1 MSNADGSQPERLFY
15 SGITN
20 ASSDDRTS
28 ATDSAG
34 HPESPTGKE
43 SVVAT
48 EVFGTDA
55 DNDDVDIIHRL
66 QPGVDAADT
75 VGREWRKKSGEA

>member
-1 MSNADGSQPERLFY
+1 MSNADGSQPERLHY
-15 SGITN
+15 SGMTN
-20 ASSDDRTS
+20 ASGDDGTS

-34 HPESPTGKE
+34 HPDSPTGKE
-43 SVVAT
+43 AVDAT

-66 QPGVDAADT
+66 QPGVDSADT
-75 VGREWRKKSGEA
+75 VGRERRNEKK

>member
-15 SGITN
+15 SGMTN
-20 ASSDDRTS
+20 ASSDDGTS

-34 HPESPTGKE
+34 HPDSPTGKE
-43 SVVAT
+43 SADVT

-55 DNDDVDIIHRL
+55 DNDGVDIIHRL
-66 QPGVDAADT
+66 QPGVDSADT
-75 VGREWRKKSGEA
+75 VGRERRKESGEA

>member
-15 SGITN
+15 SGMTN
-20 ASSDDRTS
+20 ASSDDGTS

-34 HPESPTGKE
+34 YPDSPTGKE
-43 SVVAT
+43 SADVT

-55 DNDDVDIIHRL
+55 DNDGVDIIHRL
-66 QPGVDAADT
+66 QPGVDSADT
-75 VGREWRKKSGEA
+75 VGRERRKESGEA